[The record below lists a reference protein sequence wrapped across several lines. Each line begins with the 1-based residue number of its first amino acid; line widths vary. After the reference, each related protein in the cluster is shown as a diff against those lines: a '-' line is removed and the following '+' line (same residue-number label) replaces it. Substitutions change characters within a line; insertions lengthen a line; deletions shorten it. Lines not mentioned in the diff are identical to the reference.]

1 MTVPIVAITSAERYV
16 QKGLTK
22 DAACAIIS
30 VLYAGESGLNPG
42 PQPATSGTDR
52 GGILYAHGAMG
63 IASWN
68 GPRQQ
73 ILANF
78 AARKGES
85 AWALNTQLDFV
96 LTECA
101 NNYPEVWNLIRSDST
116 RTTYPQIIPAFVEKY
131 ENPKSP
137 QQEIERAL
145 TFAREL
151 YPLISTPSIPSQPT
165 PQPIPTLPQP
175 TRTTMPQEMLIQLG
189 VQLAVA
195 VFEGLMNSI
204 AKQSQGLGNTGPLPP
219 FQPTPAPPP
228 FDPQDFAKVLAQEL
242 AQVLHPT
249 QPKS

>member
-22 DAACAIIS
+22 DAACAIVS

-42 PQPATSGTDR
+42 PQPATSGTDH
-52 GGILYAHGAMG
+52 GGILYQHGAMG

-68 GPRQQ
+68 GSRQQ
-73 ILANF
+73 ALANF

-101 NNYPEVWNLIRSDST
+101 NSYRTVWEYISLGSKNYYD
-116 RTTYPQIIPAFVEKY
+116 IIPIFVREY
-131 ENPKSP
+131 ENPKNP
-137 QQEIERAL
+137 QQEIERAI

-151 YPLISTPSIPSQPT
+151 YPLISSPQIPSQPT
-165 PQPIPTLPQP
+165 PRPIPTLPQT
-175 TRTTMPQEMLIQLG
+175 TRTAMPQEMLIQLG

-249 QPKS
+249 QPKA